1 MLYTPGAG
9 LRAPL
14 LRSILAAKFL
24 QADVDMPIY
33 SPAVGIAAE
42 VPDDRPGYNMHG
54 LGWQVR
60 IAGTGHYLP
69 RRRVA
74 SAEVEA
80 RARVPEGW
88 ALARSGVAFR
98 HWAEADERA
107 SVMGAAAAREACAR
121 AGVSPGAM
129 DLILNASGSVE
140 RAIPDGGP
148 MLQREL
154 GLGAS
159 GIPSFSVHATCLSFL
174 AALELAAERIH
185 HGRIDRA
192 LVVSSE
198 ITSVALDYDNPEVCT
213 LFGDGAAAVV
223 LERAPE
229 GSNSAIHRVGW
240 VTMGEDAEL
249 ATLRGAGTYRHP
261 HSPLTMHADA
271 LFQMQG
277 PLLLK
282 RAIRLMPLLMRKLGM
297 DDAIRSEVRWIACH
311 QASRAALEFAPRL
324 RFDNAALVT
333 TLEQTGNCIAA
344 SIPLTLDHGVRDG
357 QVRRGDLGL
366 LIGTGA
372 GMSAAAV
379 LMTY

>member
-1 MLYTPGAG
+1 MTPC
-9 LRAPL
+9 
-14 LRSILAAKFL
+14 ILAEGFSCGVPMNEPNQHPDGL
-24 QADVDMPIY
+24 QGGV
-33 SPAVGIAAE
+33 AALASATHIHE
-42 VPDDRPGYNMHG
+42 
-54 LGWQVR
+54 LGWRVR

-80 RARVPEGW
+80 RAKVPEGW

-98 HWAEADERA
+98 HWVEADERA
-107 SVMGAAAAREACAR
+107 SVMGAAAAREACLQ
-121 AGVSPGAM
+121 AGLQPGDM
-129 DLILNASGSVE
+129 DLILNASGSAE

-148 MLQREL
+148 LLQREL

-174 AALELAAERIH
+174 VALELAAERIH

-198 ITSVALDYDNPEVCT
+198 ITSVALDYDNPEVST

-229 GSNSAIHRVGW
+229 SSASAIHRVGW
-240 VTMGEDAEL
+240 VTMGEDVEL
-249 ATLRGAGTYRHP
+249 ATIRGGGTYRHP
-261 HSPLTMHADA
+261 HSPLTVHADA

-277 PLLLK
+277 PLTLK
-282 RAIRLMPLLMRKLGM
+282 RAIRLMPLLMRRLGM
-297 DDAIRSEVRWIACH
+297 DAAIRKEVRWIACH
-311 QASRAALEFAPRL
+311 QASRAALEFVPRL
-324 RFDNAALVT
+324 GFDNATLVT
-333 TLEQTGNCIAA
+333 TLEHAGNCIAA
-344 SIPLTLDHGVRDG
+344 SIPLTLDHGVREG
-357 QVRRGDLGL
+357 QIRRGELGL

-372 GMSAAAV
+372 GLSAAAM